1 MSMKQQIEKVFGSQL
16 LKEKK
21 QNFNQEY
28 LKKSLLN
35 NYLNQEKKI
44 SNKKNINI
52 NYQDD
57 RSPISN
63 KLKNNF
69 SFYFD
74 INKKIKE
81 NEKEKNLSNINIKTQ
96 KNKKHLFTKP
106 GFKKERSQGN
116 LLSKNFFDGKKEL
129 EINKNSKIK
138 NSQSPKNR
146 TKINNKRYNIF
157 FDDKKN
163 SKIIEI
169 KQMETQN
176 NSIINNLNLNNKNKT
191 QFLLKN
197 NYIGLNSENEK
208 IEKIV
213 QFQIINKYKKFD
225 ILQVENVI
233 YGQILKNADFSNVKK
248 LDLNYK
254 KDNFN
259 NFNSNINSNS
269 DIKITDNVINHPEIN
284 YQVPN
289 NVLTQ
294 KKNNIFCCF

>member
-1 MSMKQQIEKVFGSQL
+1 MKQQIEKVFGSQL

>member
-1 MSMKQQIEKVFGSQL
+1 MKQQIEKVFGSQL

-176 NSIINNLNLNNKNKT
+176 NSIINNLNLNNKNKN

>member
-1 MSMKQQIEKVFGSQL
+1 MKQQIEKVFGSQL

-44 SNKKNINI
+44 SNKKNTNI

>member
-1 MSMKQQIEKVFGSQL
+1 MIMNQQIEKVFGNQL
-16 LKEKK
+16 YDEKK
-21 QNFNQEY
+21 QTFNQEY
-28 LKKSLLN
+28 LKKSFMN
-35 NYLNQEKKI
+35 NYINQEKKI
-44 SNKKNINI
+44 SSKRNI

-63 KLKNNF
+63 KLKIND
-69 SFYFD
+69 SFYFEF
-74 INKKIKE
+74 KKKFKE
-81 NEKEKNLSNINIKTQ
+81 NNENDKNLSNINIKTT

-106 GFKKERSQGN
+106 GFKKEISQGN
-116 LLSKNFFDGKKEL
+116 LLSRNFFDGKKEL

>member
-1 MSMKQQIEKVFGSQL
+1 MKQQIEKVFGSQL

-269 DIKITDNVINHPEIN
+269 DIKITDNIINHPEIN

>member
-1 MSMKQQIEKVFGSQL
+1 MKQQIEKVFGSQL

-233 YGQILKNADFSNVKK
+233 YRQILKNADFSNVKK

>member
-1 MSMKQQIEKVFGSQL
+1 
-16 LKEKK
+16 
-21 QNFNQEY
+21 
-28 LKKSLLN
+28 
-35 NYLNQEKKI
+35 
-44 SNKKNINI
+44 
-52 NYQDD
+52 
-57 RSPISN
+57 
-63 KLKNNF
+63 
-69 SFYFD
+69 
-74 INKKIKE
+74 
-81 NEKEKNLSNINIKTQ
+81 
-96 KNKKHLFTKP
+96 
-106 GFKKERSQGN
+106 
-116 LLSKNFFDGKKEL
+116 
-129 EINKNSKIK
+129 
-138 NSQSPKNR
+138 
-146 TKINNKRYNIF
+146 
-157 FDDKKN
+157 
-163 SKIIEI
+163 
-169 KQMETQN
+169 METQN

-269 DIKITDNVINHPEIN
+269 DNVINHPEIN

>member
-1 MSMKQQIEKVFGSQL
+1 MKQQIEKVFGSQL

-57 RSPISN
+57 RSPLSN

-81 NEKEKNLSNINIKTQ
+81 KEKEKNLSNINIKTQ

>member
-1 MSMKQQIEKVFGSQL
+1 MKQQIEKVFGSQL

-294 KKNNIFCCF
+294 KKNNIFCCI